1 MTVKRRQRGAVGA
14 EEVVACAVDVDLM
27 KHGSKS
33 HGSEGGGAP
42 TQLAKL
48 RKVLLSPD
56 RLVSQSTHL
65 LFK

>member
-33 HGSEGGGAP
+33 HGSEGGEHP
-42 TQLAKL
+42 RSSKQ
-48 RKVLLSPD
+48 SPIGPWC
-56 RLVSQSTHL
+56 
-65 LFK
+65 